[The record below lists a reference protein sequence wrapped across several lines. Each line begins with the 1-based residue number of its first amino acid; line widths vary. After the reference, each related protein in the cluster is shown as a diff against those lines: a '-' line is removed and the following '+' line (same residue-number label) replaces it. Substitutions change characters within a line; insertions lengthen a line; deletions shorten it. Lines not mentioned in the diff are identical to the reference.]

1 MCSYLAP
8 ENEPITASWQQQR
21 EINPSCD
28 EAVVETDETYRLE
41 LRGFFMKSRPCATR
55 SLVRTRFALMCINR
69 LVQLRQNKINQKDP
83 PNSIGPEKSDLNT
96 SNHEPHETPRTLRA
110 NPVCV
115 MLFPPSSSTLSK
127 LVEFSIT
134 RGRCPLP
141 ASHSRAGFIANIPP
155 SWSWP
160 QSLGT

>member
-1 MCSYLAP
+1 MRSCLAP

-28 EAVVETDETYRLE
+28 KAAVEIGETYRLE
-41 LRGFFMKSRPCATR
+41 LRGGKSRPCGTR
-55 SLVRTRFALMCINR
+55 YLARTQFALMCINR

-115 MLFPPSSSTLSK
+115 MLFLPFFNSFQTRGILYYLRALPSS
-127 LVEFSIT
+127 
-134 RGRCPLP
+134 
-141 ASHSRAGFIANIPP
+141 H
-155 SWSWP
+155 
-160 QSLGT
+160 QSLKG